1 MQPILIHPTFSCLC
15 RFTTHPAMSSQTAFV
30 SVRQQTPNLQPP
42 LLPLPVPVQVHVPP
56 CLPTDA
62 ELALVH
68 CPDYLAAFS
77 SCTLDEQRV
86 RR

>member
-1 MQPILIHPTFSCLC
+1 MG
-15 RFTTHPAMSSQTAFV
+15 AV
-30 SVRQQTPNLQPP
+30 
-42 LLPLPVPVQVHVPP
+42 LLLRCAQVHTPP
-56 CLPTDA
+56 RLPTDA

-77 SCTLDEQRV
+77 SCTLDDQRV